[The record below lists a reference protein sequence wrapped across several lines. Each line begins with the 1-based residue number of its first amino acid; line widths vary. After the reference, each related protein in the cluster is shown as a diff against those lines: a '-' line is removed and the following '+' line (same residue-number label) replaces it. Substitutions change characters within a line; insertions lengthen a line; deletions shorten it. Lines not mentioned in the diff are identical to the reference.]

1 MADVI
6 KDFAGE
12 AQADLGMDYAWLD
25 DVTYMDWQA
34 SSYFII
40 VDTFAD
46 RLFARHSALSC
57 SYGWFVSFFLLRD
70 LELSTD
76 LHQSTQGIRSAG
88 DLNSK
93 WLTPIASYQSC

>member
-34 SSYFII
+34 SSYSSI
-40 VDTFAD
+40 VDTLAD
-46 RLFARHSALSC
+46 RLFAYHSALSC
-57 SYGWFVSFFLLRD
+57 SYGWFVSLL
-70 LELSTD
+70 
-76 LHQSTQGIRSAG
+76 
-88 DLNSK
+88 
-93 WLTPIASYQSC
+93 Y